1 MSTLAWI
8 ILLILILPAI
18 GLLVWVILAA
28 SLVRV
33 PSGSLGL
40 VMSRGKAT
48 DRSLLPGGHFVHR
61 ESSEAFVAGLTR
73 FVAAR

>member
-28 SLVRV
+28 SLFRV
-33 PSGSLGL
+33 P
-40 VMSRGKAT
+40 
-48 DRSLLPGGHFVHR
+48 
-61 ESSEAFVAGLTR
+61 
-73 FVAAR
+73 